1 MAGLRPPEDRE
12 TEAIGP
18 GRDGQIGRQ
27 EMEEDSNEREQS
39 GDVGVKQG
47 RKRHRSIA
55 RDKK

>member
-47 RKRHRSIA
+47 R
-55 RDKK
+55 